1 MKLDLSVL
9 IMGAPGSRIGQVVA
23 LRLDALISAKA
34 CTIFFIVS
42 KSLASVL
49 LTDPSNKH
57 LTPTFG
63 ICWGLTLGWLY
74 PMHLTLFTTVTPTGQ
89 ETELMSL
96 YLFCGQVLSWL
107 LPLLFTI
114 LNEAGVSMSI
124 GLASLNVF
132 FAIGLVCLHNTW
144 SYNVAREQARSRR
157 DFEQSNED
165 TDGTISNG

>member
-1 MKLDLSVL
+1 
-9 IMGAPGSRIGQVVA
+9 MGAPGRRIGQVVA

-34 CTIFFIVS
+34 CTIFFIVL

-49 LTDPSNKH
+49 LTDPSDKH

-63 ICWGLTLGWLY
+63 ICWGFTLGWLY
-74 PMHLTLFTTVTPTGQ
+74 PMHLTFFFTTVTPTGQ
-89 ETELMSL
+89 ETELMSV

-132 FAIGLVCLHNTW
+132 FAIRLVGLHNTW

-157 DFEQSNED
+157 DLEESNED

>member
-1 MKLDLSVL
+1 
-9 IMGAPGSRIGQVVA
+9 MGAPGRRIGQVVA

-34 CTIFFIVS
+34 CTIFFIVL

-49 LTDPSNKH
+49 LTDPSDKH

-63 ICWGLTLGWLY
+63 ICWGFTLGWLY
-74 PMHLTLFTTVTPTGQ
+74 PMHLTFFFTTVTPTGQ
-89 ETELMSL
+89 ETELMSV

-132 FAIGLVCLHNTW
+132 FAIRLVCLHNTW

-157 DFEQSNED
+157 DLEESNED

>member
-1 MKLDLSVL
+1 MYNILYCVEKLSVSS
-9 IMGAPGSRIGQVVA
+9 PDGSKRQT
-23 LRLDALISAKA
+23 LDSNLWNLLGIHVGLAISNAFD
-34 CTIFFIVS
+34 IF
-42 KSLASVL
+42 
-49 LTDPSNKH
+49 
-57 LTPTFG
+57 
-63 ICWGLTLGWLY
+63 
-74 PMHLTLFTTVTPTGQ
+74 FTTVTPTGQ

-132 FAIGLVCLHNTW
+132 FAIRLVGLHNTW

-157 DFEQSNED
+157 DLEESNED